1 MPDLTAAVLDD
12 LLRLGVAALVG
23 MLVGLNRDVRG
34 KAMGMRTLGLV
45 SLGAALIAVAAF
57 EFVDLGTEEETKARL
72 VQGVIVGVMTG
83 IGFLGA
89 GAILRG
95 QGEVH
100 GLTTAATT
108 WVAAGLGVACGF
120 AAWHLVI
127 ASVVVTLVIL
137 VVMPPVERALV
148 RLFGGD
154 PDARPLLAEKPAT
167 GVAQKG
173 VAGAEEADDDRVVTR
188 LTGYN

>member
-1 MPDLTAAVLDD
+1 VPDLTAAVLDD
-12 LLRLGVAALVG
+12 LLRLGAAALAG

-57 EFVDLGTEEETKARL
+57 EFVDLGSEDETKARL

-89 GAILRG
+89 GAILRDR
-95 QGEVH
+95 GEVH

-127 ASVVVTLVIL
+127 ASVSVTLFIL
-137 VVMPPVERALV
+137 VVMPPVERVLV

-154 PDARPLLAEKPAT
+154 PDADRKAPVED
-167 GVAQKG
+167 GE
-173 VAGAEEADDDRVVTR
+173 AGDDERVVTR
-188 LTGYN
+188 LTGFR

>member
-1 MPDLTAAVLDD
+1 VPDLTAAILDD
-12 LLRLGVAALVG
+12 LLRLGVAAFVG

-45 SLGAALIAVAAF
+45 SFGSALIAVAAF
-57 EFVDLGTEEETKARL
+57 EFVDLGTSDETTARL

-95 QGEVH
+95 NGEVH

-120 AAWHLVI
+120 AAWHLVL

-137 VVMPPVERALV
+137 VVMPPVERMLV
-148 RLFGGD
+148 RLFGGA
-154 PDARPLLAEKPAT
+154 PDDRPERGRRPVAPVPGAAR
-167 GVAQKG
+167 
-173 VAGAEEADDDRVVTR
+173 AGEADDDRVVTR